1 MPDEVTPERVAAIA
15 AAARVPL
22 EQAEAA
28 RAANA
33 TMTRF
38 TAQRIALSL
47 EVEPATIR
55 LWPASTL
62 TLTEAAAA
70 IREHKLSSVEVT
82 RSISHESSAGSRC
95 SMPSPVWKSRR
106 HWPRRRP
113 MRRLLAGLR
122 VVRCMASY
130 SPTRT
135 CITSLAGLPNAVRR
149 SGAADAPSPDAL
161 QGPSGTVL
169 QRGAHGLLQH
179 LTLIRRGAVMPLAVS
194 TASAIHVSGPRGV
207 QR

>member
-55 LWPASTL
+55 LWPAQHADTDGSGG
-62 TLTEAAAA
+62 
-70 IREHKLSSVEVT
+70 RNT
-82 RSISHESSAGSRC
+82 RAQ
-95 SMPSPVWKSRR
+95 V
-106 HWPRRRP
+106 
-113 MRRLLAGLR
+113 
-122 VVRCMASY
+122 VVR
-130 SPTRT
+130 
-135 CITSLAGLPNAVRR
+135 
-149 SGAADAPSPDAL
+149 
-161 QGPSGTVL
+161 
-169 QRGAHGLLQH
+169 
-179 LTLIRRGAVMPLAVS
+179 
-194 TASAIHVSGPRGV
+194 
-207 QR
+207 